1 MLIILKYFLSMTNP
15 TDRAHF
21 FTNVNL
27 PLNLPES
34 CGRYFFKVHQVHFL
48 KNNSSLALGSNYS
61 ICIPV
66 LRQGVPLTIFSSV
79 ACPLSSHHLISWQLS
94 LFVHSLLEAGPLKVV
109 LIQVTS
115 RRYTVV
121 WQIEGSDQSAGGLI
135 PS

>member
-27 PLNLPES
+27 PLNLRES

-61 ICIPV
+61 ILSDTFEHIYAQN
-66 LRQGVPLTIFSSV
+66 LEIF
-79 ACPLSSHHLISWQLS
+79 LSPI
-94 LFVHSLLEAGPLKVV
+94 FYIIFIFDLLL
-109 LIQVTS
+109 
-115 RRYTVV
+115 
-121 WQIEGSDQSAGGLI
+121 
-135 PS
+135 